1 MYEYALSK
9 GTVLQGGKYPY
20 RIEEVLGQGSYGI
33 TYKVSAEVS
42 FGNITN
48 KIYFAVKE
56 NFTKRYCSRKAD
68 GHEIPCGICR

>member
-33 TYKVSAEVS
+33 TYKVSAEV
-42 FGNITN
+42 
-48 KIYFAVKE
+48 
-56 NFTKRYCSRKAD
+56 
-68 GHEIPCGICR
+68 